1 MSSESFVLFS
11 FLNGSI
17 YILTSTVTNN
27 CSLHVSFLH
36 VSFSFNLNDTYL
48 VVEWCFVT
56 SKNYFNATCFFR
68 IHGLVTALSTP
79 TSLFLFSWFYKC
91 NFLVI
96 PLFMFFAILV
106 PGAVH
111 GLVQIGFGSN
121 PNSTRLDR
129 VTKFWTYIRPN
140 IWDELDVSSHQ
151 LGRSEL
157 LISRLG
163 FEIINLSLLITQNH
177 FSLLLCFTKWT
188 LRRMSFWFIDCV
200 TQSIRI
206 YFTKWALGPTF
217 SLSTTQIGL
226 YDPQSLII
234 GTRSYGP
241 YLLLF

>member
-1 MSSESFVLFS
+1 MESFVLFS
-11 FLNGSI
+11 FLNESI

-96 PLFMFFAILV
+96 PLFMFFTILV
-106 PGAVH
+106 PRVVH
-111 GLVQIGFGSN
+111 GLVRIGFGSN
-121 PNSTRLDR
+121 PNSTRLDW
-129 VTKFWTYIRPN
+129 VTEFWTHIRPN
-140 IWDELDVSSHQ
+140 IRVGFDVSSHQ

-188 LRRMSFWFIDCV
+188 LRRMSFWFTDCV

-234 GTRSYGP
+234 GTQSYSP